1 MLESCPCRALLGEE
15 EREGWKSSLAQL
27 CVPPGEQ
34 LMDVLSRTGEPPAQ
48 ATMGKLASLIC
59 KAQGK
64 RRHDSDTV
72 REKEKWWKIKP

>member
-15 EREGWKSSLAQL
+15 EREGWKSSLAHL

-48 ATMGKLASLIC
+48 ATSGKLASLNC
-59 KAQGK
+59 KAQERG
-64 RRHDSDTV
+64 DMIVTV